1 VPIYSINPSGQLN
14 SSGIPKPQQPRF
26 EDFYKTAREGAANIR
41 KAFTTP
47 GIDNRSES
55 AKRGSAVRQSIVN
68 AGNQVGKWAQDLFN
82 PPSASAFQLPSY
94 SVDATG
100 RLTSTNAKPNTSQNL
115 NNYKDSAFETPDVVR
130 GRVGGG
136 NAGASVNW
144 GGNNYP
150 SSQSLFNTAPGAPT
164 PIVTGVNSRG
174 EVDRTQ
180 SDMYKQ
186 YALNPQGQ
194 FDRYFQS
201 PEMDQYFG
209 AASRGK
215 GAPENLAAMEALAG
229 QPTALNAPSL
239 GTYYRAQSAAGRG
252 NMDEIVGALGYKG
265 TPMEQWARQNP
276 MLAMREFGKKFP
288 AGEQTQGPSDDAV
301 RAAMQAG
308 TFYPSEGSPKPFGT
322 PVNSVPAPPEQQGFA
337 VSAPFQEAADQTW
350 DKINGGKMPNLPIK
364 DRVGDFLRYNGGVLG
379 NSGIIG

>member
-1 VPIYSINPSGQLN
+1 
-14 SSGIPKPQQPRF
+14 
-26 EDFYKTAREGAANIR
+26 
-41 KAFTTP
+41 
-47 GIDNRSES
+47 
-55 AKRGSAVRQSIVN
+55 
-68 AGNQVGKWAQDLFN
+68 
-82 PPSASAFQLPSY
+82 
-94 SVDATG
+94 
-100 RLTSTNAKPNTSQNL
+100 
-115 NNYKDSAFETPDVVR
+115 
-130 GRVGGG
+130 
-136 NAGASVNW
+136 
-144 GGNNYP
+144 
-150 SSQSLFNTAPGAPT
+150 
-164 PIVTGVNSRG
+164 
-174 EVDRTQ
+174 
-180 SDMYKQ
+180 MYKQ

-288 AGEQTQGPSDDAV
+288 AGEPTQGPSEDAV

-308 TFYPSEGSPKPFGT
+308 TYYAPEDGPRPQFGT
-322 PVNSVPAPPEQQGFA
+322 PANSVPAPPQQQGFA

-379 NSGIIG
+379 NSGSIG